1 MGLLAKVVAIAII
14 REYMAKASPPEI
26 VAPVIHLNGV
36 GGAFVSC
43 ADFNG
48 SFIILSLF

>member
-1 MGLLAKVVAIAII
+1 MAII

-36 GGAFVSC
+36 GGAVVLCTDSK
-43 ADFNG
+43 G
-48 SFIILSLF
+48 SFIIISLF